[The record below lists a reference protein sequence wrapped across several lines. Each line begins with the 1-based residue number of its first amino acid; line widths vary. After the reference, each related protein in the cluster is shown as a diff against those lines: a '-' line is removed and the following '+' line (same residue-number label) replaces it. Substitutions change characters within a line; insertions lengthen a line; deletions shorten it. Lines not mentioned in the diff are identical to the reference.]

1 MGSPDC
7 ACLSSRFPG
16 ILDRVQREIS
26 GKAHLRQG
34 YESMLA
40 RTADN
45 HPNGAASVHV
55 RILETLGS
63 GKPNCRA
70 GEFNYLSFDE
80 TAKLAQDL
88 IFAPGN
94 PKFDRVPHLSQLG
107 TVGQLE
113 FLIEGYRAGLCLNCP
128 ALIKEASKD
137 GRAGKTAQWKLRVL
151 LSLFDRRGEPV
162 PLGLREWSALSRLG
176 KPPPGDGGR
185 PSANWYRDRRIIHAV
200 AAISY
205 ITGKSPTRSDRI
217 TKKKPQSGCDTVAR
231 AFQLERYHGYTYDT
245 VRSVWYGTKRS
256 DDGKPTGPTMLKSW
270 RAEDGTSS

>member
-26 GKAHLRQG
+26 GKAHLRQD

-55 RILETLGS
+55 SILETLGR
-63 GKPNCRA
+63 GKPNYRA
-70 GEFNYLSFDE
+70 GEFKDLSFDE
-80 TAKLAQDL
+80 AAKLAQEL
-88 IFAPGN
+88 IFGPGN
-94 PKFDRVPHLSQLG
+94 PKFDRVPQRSR
-107 TVGQLE
+107 LE
-113 FLIEGYRAGLCLNCP
+113 TFRQSELLIEGYRAGLCLNCP
-128 ALIKEASKD
+128 TLIKEASKD
-137 GRAGKTAQWKLRVL
+137 GRAGKSAQWKLRVL
-151 LSLFDRRGEPV
+151 LSLFDRWGEPV
-162 PLGLREWSALSRLG
+162 PVALREWSALSRFD

-185 PSANWYRDRRIIHAV
+185 PFTNWYRDRRIIHAV
-200 AAISY
+200 AVISY
-205 ITGKSPTRSDRI
+205 ITGKSPTRSDKI

-231 AFQLERYHGYTYDT
+231 AFQLEGYHGYTYDRI
-245 VRSVWYGTKRS
+245 RSVWYGTKRS